1 MHKNHIKQ
9 LKPFVSRRDFLMQ
22 TGGGLGAVALAGILA
37 DDGLAQPPID
47 PLAVRAPHFAPK
59 AKRIIQL
66 FMNGGPSHLDT
77 FDYKPDL
84 TKYAGQPIPG
94 GGIQTERKTGA
105 LFPSP
110 FAFKRYGKSGIYVSE
125 IFDHVGGCIDDICV
139 INSMKAEIPNH
150 EPSLMLMHCGDQVQ
164 VRPSL
169 GSWITYG
176 LGTENRNLPGFVV
189 LCPGGSPIKDSENWR
204 SAFLPGAFQGT
215 SIDPQHT
222 EIAKLIENIQ
232 SANQTATEQRR
243 TLDILRDLNQ
253 QHLASRAT
261 EPRLEAKLQSYELA
275 YRMQREA
282 TDAFDTNLEP
292 QSVRDAYGDGTLAR
306 SILTARRLVERGV
319 RMVQIWQGAGQP
331 WDHHDDIGQHRT
343 LAQQID
349 KPIAALLRDLKQRG
363 MLEDTLVIWGG
374 EFGRTPVVEL
384 TGPSKGRDHNPYG
397 FTMWMAGG
405 GVKGGTV
412 YGATDNFG
420 FKAEKDIVPVHDLH
434 ATILHLM
441 GFDHKRL
448 TYRYAGRDFRLT
460 DVYGNVVPGLLA

>member
-1 MHKNHIKQ
+1 MSKNFHERYDRPELPLPPDRSTGLVFTAIA
-9 LKPFVSRRDFLMQ
+9 LIVAYVWRNDQ
-22 TGGGLGAVALAGILA
+22 TVMTVALALAGILA

-94 GGIQTERKTGA
+94 GAIQTERKTGA

-125 IFDHVGGCIDDICV
+125 IFENVGSCIDDICV

-204 SAFLPGAFQGT
+204 SAFLPGAF
-215 SIDPQHT
+215 H
-222 EIAKLIENIQ
+222 
-232 SANQTATEQRR
+232 
-243 TLDILRDLNQ
+243 
-253 QHLASRAT
+253 SR
-261 EPRLEAKLQSYELA
+261 P
-275 YRMQREA
+275 EA
-282 TDAFDTNLEP
+282 TVL
-292 QSVRDAYGDGTLAR
+292 
-306 SILTARRLVERGV
+306 
-319 RMVQIWQGAGQP
+319 
-331 WDHHDDIGQHRT
+331 
-343 LAQQID
+343 
-349 KPIAALLRDLKQRG
+349 
-363 MLEDTLVIWGG
+363 
-374 EFGRTPVVEL
+374 
-384 TGPSKGRDHNPYG
+384 
-397 FTMWMAGG
+397 
-405 GVKGGTV
+405 
-412 YGATDNFG
+412 
-420 FKAEKDIVPVHDLH
+420 
-434 ATILHLM
+434 
-441 GFDHKRL
+441 
-448 TYRYAGRDFRLT
+448 
-460 DVYGNVVPGLLA
+460 